1 MAPFLRTPLTRSTQ
15 IYQLFGANTSV
26 GKTVVSTALCSALR
40 SKTQSKLKTQ
50 SQKEKQKQKDVL
62 FLKPVSTGPG
72 EDSDELYV
80 LLLLVAKEN
89 YAYAEIATYPGTSKT
104 SRRAASTPSPS
115 P

>member
-40 SKTQSKLKTQ
+40 SKTRPKKQ
-50 SQKEKQKQKDVL
+50 SQKEKNVL

-80 LLLLVAKEN
+80 LLLQVKDLCL
-89 YAYAEIATYPGTSKT
+89 
-104 SRRAASTPSPS
+104 R
-115 P
+115 